1 MLTVLPI
8 IFMSTASA
16 LPGTLLPQV
25 HVLVDDR
32 GHEVVGLVPPRAGEA
47 DGAGVEPAGVAVV
60 LHGHLLGP
68 APHIPGQDGLVWTL
82 HRSGQSNMLICI
94 ITRASKEPPQ
104 SLKALEDNM
113 LTNTFLVTF
122 ASASQFH
129 I

>member
-8 IFMSTASA
+8 IFMAPASA

-47 DGAGVEPAGVAVV
+47 DGAGVEAAGVAVV

-68 APHIPGQDGLVWTL
+68 APHIPRQDGLVLTL
-82 HRSGQSNMLICI
+82 HRSGGQHIVI
-94 ITRASKEPPQ
+94 YTIRKGSK
-104 SLKALEDNM
+104 K
-113 LTNTFLVTF
+113 
-122 ASASQFH
+122 